1 MASTQPAHD
10 PALQYVSSAPAANQP
25 ASGNQPAA
33 PGATQPSLPGNVLA
47 GMAPEQLAAILK
59 HIPDLL
65 NRVRLLIIPDRPAS
79 RPAPR
84 FASSPSVARG
94 CVEHALHVIEGI
106 GHVRRRDRGGRAGR
120 VGGVHPAV
128 TWGVLCLIALHDAL

>member
-10 PALQYVSSAPAANQP
+10 PALQYVPSAPAANQP

-65 NRVRLLIIPDRPAS
+65 NRVRLLIIPDRTAS

-84 FASSPSVARG
+84 FASPPSVARG
-94 CVEHALHVIEGI
+94 CVGHALHVIEGI
-106 GHVRRRDRGGRAGR
+106 GHVRRGDRDWEGR
-120 VGGVHPAV
+120 
-128 TWGVLCLIALHDAL
+128 T